1 MALQGVTFEELG
13 SVNNLVQK
21 EDLNQDQKDKVVEI
35 VQRLQGAE
43 LFSLLENSMEGDI
56 SFFIFDQLK

>member
-21 EDLNQDQKDKVVEI
+21 EDLNQDQKDKAVEI
-35 VQRLQGAE
+35 VQRLQRAE
-43 LFSLLENSMEGDI
+43 LFSLLENSREGDI